1 MMILFLLLKYQ
12 KSCLSLLH
20 FSAMD
25 ALENALVQQLT
36 HVAIQ
41 QIFHHCKLLY
51 ESVMILF
58 LLLKYQKSCLSLL
71 HFSAMDALENALVQQ
86 LTHVAI
92 QQIFHHCKLL
102 YESVMILILLLKYQK
117 SCLSLLYFSA
127 MGALENALVQQLAH
141 VAMDIEDISLFLL
154 LKYQKSCLWF
164 VLFAMNALINAM
176 VQQPA
181 CVAISDIVS

>member
-1 MMILFLLLKYQ
+1 MILFLLLKYQ

-71 HFSAMDALENALVQQ
+71 
-86 LTHVAI
+86 
-92 QQIFHHCKLL
+92 
-102 YESVMILILLLKYQK
+102 
-117 SCLSLLYFSA
+117 YFSA

-141 VAMDIEDISLFLL
+141 VAMDIGDISLLLL
-154 LKYQKSCLWF
+154 LKYQKSCLWVCF
-164 VLFAMNALINAM
+164 ICDERTYKRYGSTAGVCRHFIYSFLMPTIFYDFFFSIYYMSYL
-176 VQQPA
+176 
-181 CVAISDIVS
+181 